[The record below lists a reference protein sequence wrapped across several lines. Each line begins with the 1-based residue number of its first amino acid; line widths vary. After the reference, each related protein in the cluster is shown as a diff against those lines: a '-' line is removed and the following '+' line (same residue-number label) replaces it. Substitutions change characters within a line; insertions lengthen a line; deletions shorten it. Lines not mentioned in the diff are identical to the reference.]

1 MLSFDKTHLL
11 PILATDKLSSPN
23 WLYKIKSRV
32 EQFIE
37 EMQYQI
43 EYEKQK
49 QKQKQKQQNELEQN
63 QKHQKAIPGMDFV

>member
-49 QKQKQKQQNELEQN
+49 QKQKQIIKKQSQEWTSYNIS
-63 QKHQKAIPGMDFV
+63 KA

>member
-23 WLYKIKSRV
+23 WLSKIKSRV

-49 QKQKQKQQNELEQN
+49 QKQKQQNELEQN
-63 QKHQKAIPGMDFV
+63 QNHQKSIPGMDYV